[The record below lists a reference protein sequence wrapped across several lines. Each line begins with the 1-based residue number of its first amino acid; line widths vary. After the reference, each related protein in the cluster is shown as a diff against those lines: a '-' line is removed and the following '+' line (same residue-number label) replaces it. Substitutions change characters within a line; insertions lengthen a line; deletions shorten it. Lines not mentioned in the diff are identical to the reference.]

1 MIEIKKIKEDEKIN
15 KKDGILV
22 FLELFFVSCLL
33 VKEKIEIYKSNKG
46 YMVDINLWEAK
57 WSQ

>member
-1 MIEIKKIKEDEKIN
+1 MRKIN

-22 FLELFFVSCLL
+22 FLELLFVSCLL
-33 VKEKIEIYKSNKG
+33 VKKKIEIYKSNEG
-46 YMVDINLWEAK
+46 YKVDINLWEAK